1 MTSGEKTREE
11 IREYIIRYIQK
22 HGYSPTFQEIGA
34 AVGLK
39 SKSSVSAHIQK
50 MLETGMIETD
60 AEFGV
65 PRAIRIPGYHFVEE
79 KKR

>member
-11 IREYIIRYIQK
+11 IREFIIRYIQE

-34 AVGLK
+34 AVEIK
-39 SKSSVSAHIQK
+39 SKSSVSVHIKK

-65 PRAIRIPGYHFVEE
+65 PRAIRIPGYHLVEE
-79 KKR
+79 KKK